1 MHELIKKTLFCVSRI
16 EQPENGRRTCHVP
29 EAQIVKLAISC
40 MCRVPAVCSM
50 SHSFYPLDSLK
61 ADSTLFLILQIRK
74 KVQRGKETCPIL
86 PSEQKMKPDWNT
98 DI

>member
-74 KVQRGKETCPIL
+74 KSKEEKKLAQYYPA
-86 PSEQKMKPDWNT
+86 SKR
-98 DI
+98 